1 MGAETVSC
9 PFAPPLPRP
18 IGASAQDNGGH
29 RRNIRPMGESR
40 PLFIRKRIVI
50 FFAAGLGDW
59 QHLSYFPQRGEIAF
73 CF

>member
-1 MGAETVSC
+1 
-9 PFAPPLPRP
+9 
-18 IGASAQDNGGH
+18 
-29 RRNIRPMGESR
+29 MGESR